1 MEETQAGGIEF
12 EVTYPVAPS
21 YAPFRQKS
29 LGDCTRPLLMGA
41 NEGPA
46 WRLMSTLCTI
56 GGRKVQVFTASGSG
70 WFTVPPDETRVGTPM
85 RRSQWSVYIYSQWSV
100 YSIYILGLPCVVHL
114 SVGDLARAPDVAG
127 ARCPLT
133 PRPPSV
139 AAFRCPLPP
148 RVEVTLARCRAAAH
162 RRAVYANLAR
172 APAGTGLRPS
182 AGFALPRWRSLVARR
197 ADGGLCRVAPCG
209 DHARALPCRRPPT
222 RASP

>member
-1 MEETQAGGIEF
+1 M
-12 EVTYPVAPS
+12 
-21 YAPFRQKS
+21 
-29 LGDCTRPLLMGA
+29 
-41 NEGPA
+41 
-46 WRLMSTLCTI
+46 
-56 GGRKVQVFTASGSG
+56 
-70 WFTVPPDETRVGTPM
+70 
-85 RRSQWSVYIYSQWSV
+85 
-100 YSIYILGLPCVVHL
+100 

-222 RASP
+222 RGTVLILLVENIFLCERKFSQYYAHGVITGTKMHLAILRSAAVKTTEMQVLGAVIAVRGRPTPPTRDPSCFSPVHLLRRQWPPSVCAGAALWAERSGGRRPGGGAVL

>member
-1 MEETQAGGIEF
+1 MIFGLFSGHGI
-12 EVTYPVAPS
+12 
-21 YAPFRQKS
+21 
-29 LGDCTRPLLMGA
+29 
-41 NEGPA
+41 
-46 WRLMSTLCTI
+46 LCTI

-148 RVEVTLARCRAAAH
+148 RVEVTLARGRAAAH

-209 DHARALPCRRPPT
+209 DHARALPCRRPPC
-222 RASP
+222 RLAMVRSSV

>member
-1 MEETQAGGIEF
+1 M
-12 EVTYPVAPS
+12 
-21 YAPFRQKS
+21 
-29 LGDCTRPLLMGA
+29 
-41 NEGPA
+41 
-46 WRLMSTLCTI
+46 
-56 GGRKVQVFTASGSG
+56 
-70 WFTVPPDETRVGTPM
+70 VP
-85 RRSQWSVYIYSQWSV
+85 VYIYSHWSV

-209 DHARALPCRRPPT
+209 DHARVLPCRRPPT
-222 RASP
+222 RYSGACVYSVTAEFDHSSSSLWYQVSPACWVLLLLKRVMVKYTTGLHWSALRYLQANL